1 MHRILL
7 LLFAGILLTAG
18 CLTANQSPVEAE
30 VVLITPADESPLF
43 GGPATYAGL
52 IGEWTPRLPTNY
64 SLVYVVIPPDNA
76 TPLHRLIGAAELVY
90 VLGGTAE
97 IRCDGE
103 TMTAREGETVL
114 LPEGVLQSI
123 GSIGDGDLRYL
134 SVVQPPFTP
143 DVEISGDDLA
153 AFGMTPNK
161 MPIVVASPGAE
172 TERSLDSGAA
182 VYSLL
187 NPVPMDEA
195 AIPIDYSL
203 AYAELLP
210 DGYLDYDGIRG
221 SSDLLYVIEGE
232 ILVTT
237 RDGTAIR
244 VPAGSAA
251 YIPPD
256 VVKETRNAACSTTR
270 LLSFIDPAWTPEK
283 TDLWE

>member
-1 MHRILL
+1 MHRIVL
-7 LLFAGILLTAG
+7 LLFAGVLLSAG
-18 CLTANQSPVEAE
+18 CLTASQPPVEE
-30 VVLITPADESPLF
+30 GIVLITPADESPLF

-52 IGEWTPRLPTNY
+52 IGEWTPRIQTNY
-64 SLVYVVIPPDNA
+64 SLVHVVIPPGNA
-76 TPLHRLIGAAELVY
+76 TPPHRLIGAVELVY

-97 IRCDGE
+97 VRCDNE
-103 TMTAREGETVL
+103 TVTAHEGESVL

-123 GSIGDGDLRYL
+123 GSIGDADLRYL

-143 DVEISGDDLA
+143 DIEISGDDLA
-153 AFGMTPNK
+153 ALSTATDK
-161 MPIVVASPGAE
+161 KPIVAANSQAGIE
-172 TERSLDSGAA
+172 WNLDSGAT

-187 NPVPMDEA
+187 NPVPMNETE
-195 AIPIDYSL
+195 IPIDYSV

-210 DGYLDYDGIRG
+210 DGYLGYDGICG

-232 ILVTT
+232 IQVAT

-244 VPAGSAA
+244 VPAGSAV

-256 VVKETRNAACSTTR
+256 VVKETWNIAGSATR

-283 TDLWE
+283 TGLRG